1 MSKYYFEVN
10 NAGEIV
16 GAVFIDEGEEVP
28 EGFVLPWDDD
38 VLLNIPKY
46 NFSTGD
52 WEEAGTPVEELNEIH
67 DRPQES
73 TEEDIIEK
81 LGDDNKVLSLKVEG
95 LKKQMEADKQ
105 ANEEMT
111 LEILELM
118 IGLL

>member
-1 MSKYYFEVN
+1 MNRYYFEVN
-10 NAGEIV
+10 DAGEIID
-16 GAVFIDEGEEVP
+16 ADFIDEGEEVP

-38 VLLNIPKY
+38 VLLNVPKY
-46 NFSTGD
+46 NLSTGD
-52 WEEAGTPVEELNEIH
+52 WEEAGTPVEELDETK
-67 DRPQES
+67 DGPQES

-81 LGDDNKVLSLKVEG
+81 LGNDNKVLSLRVEG